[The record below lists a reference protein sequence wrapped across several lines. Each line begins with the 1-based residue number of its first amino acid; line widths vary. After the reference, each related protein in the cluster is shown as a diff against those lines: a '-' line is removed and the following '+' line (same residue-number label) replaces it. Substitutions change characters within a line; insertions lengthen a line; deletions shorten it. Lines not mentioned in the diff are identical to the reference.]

1 MTKTLPLFLLFL
13 ITLVVS
19 YKTLYLDKEESN
31 VKPVQNSTKTN
42 LQEEN
47 KLIEEMMGIEN
58 KQQETVKIPTH

>member
-31 VKPVQNSTKTN
+31 VKPVQNTTKTN

>member
-1 MTKTLPLFLLFL
+1 MNKTLPLFLLFI

-19 YKTLYLDKEESN
+19 YKTLYLNKKESN
-31 VKPVQNSTKTN
+31 VKHVQNTTKEN

-58 KQQETVKIPTH
+58 KHQETVKIPTH